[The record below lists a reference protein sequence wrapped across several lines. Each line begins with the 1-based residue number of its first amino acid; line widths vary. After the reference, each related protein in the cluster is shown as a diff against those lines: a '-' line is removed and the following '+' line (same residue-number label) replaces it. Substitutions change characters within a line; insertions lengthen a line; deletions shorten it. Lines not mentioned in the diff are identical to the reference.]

1 MQGRTVQEQAAWR
14 EEILAAPER
23 ILEDREVMAALLAA
37 EAPEAPTVSGRIID
51 LRGVAMERLERR
63 LDRLEDTHRAVL
75 AAAYENLAG
84 VQQVHRAALALLEA
98 ARFEEFLGAL
108 AGEVTAILRIDAATL
123 LLESDDET
131 EAAALEARI
140 GPVLAV
146 RAPGFIARYFGE
158 EGVPDHTREIVLR
171 SAPPRAREVH
181 GVQPASEALIRLDFG
196 PGRQEGALAFAAAD
210 AHHFQPGQGTDLLAF
225 LGGVFERQMR
235 RFLG

>member
-1 MQGRTVQEQAAWR
+1 MQGQSVQEGAAWR
-14 EEILAAPER
+14 EQVLSAPER
-23 ILEDREVMAALLAA
+23 VLDDREVMAALLAA
-37 EAPEAPTVSGRIID
+37 EAPDAPAPSGRIVD

-98 ARFEEFLGAL
+98 DRFEEFLGAL
-108 AGEVTAILRIDAATL
+108 SGEVTAILRIDAAML
-123 LLESDDET
+123 VLESDDDA
-131 EAAALEARI
+131 EAAALEARL

-146 RAPGFIARYFGE
+146 RAPGFIAHYFGE
-158 EGVPDHTREIVLR
+158 DGVPDHTREIVLR
-171 SAPPRAREVH
+171 SAPGKARDLY
-181 GVQPASEALIRLDFG
+181 GDRPGSEALLRLDFG
-196 PGRQEGALAFAAAD
+196 PGRREGALAFVTAD
-210 AHHFQPGQGTDLLAF
+210 PHHFQPGQGTDLLAF